1 MDVGFEKD
9 PQRFPADAHQFDPAR
24 INSEQMS
31 LWCRELN
38 LSPHGTMEERVERIE
53 RIIAHF
59 N

>member
-38 LSPHGTMEERVERIE
+38 LSPHGTMEERVERI
-53 RIIAHF
+53 IAHF